1 MKYNTYL
8 FIYKNFCIQLLAKY
22 KEMKEKLEMD
32 KINLQERRRQ
42 AEKGGRPGTP
52 EKKGRKFFK

>member
-1 MKYNTYL
+1 
-8 FIYKNFCIQLLAKY
+8 
-22 KEMKEKLEMD
+22 MKEKLELD
-32 KINLQERRRQ
+32 RINLQERRRQ